1 MSEYIEIDAELSDD
15 GAILL
20 HTNLKLTAPGEAESY
35 PSPDEMETG
44 SPVAQALAVVD
55 GIASLTMRDGEIV
68 LTIADDADWHA
79 VIADATAALKEFF
92 L

>member
-15 GAILL
+15 GAIWLR
-20 HTNLKLTAPGEAESY
+20 TNLKLTAAGDEEMY
-35 PSPDEMETG
+35 FSPAEMEIG

-55 GIASLTMRDGEIV
+55 GIDSLTMRDGEIA
-68 LTIADDADWHA
+68 LTTLPDADWHA

>member
-15 GAILL
+15 GAIWL
-20 HTNLKLTAPGEAESY
+20 HTNLKLTAAGDEEAYDSRA
-35 PSPDEMETG
+35 EMETG
-44 SPVAQALAVVD
+44 SPVAQALAVVE
-55 GIASLTMRDGEIV
+55 GIAGLTMRDGEIA
-68 LTIADDADWHA
+68 LTVEDDADWHA

>member
-15 GAILL
+15 GAIWL
-20 HTNLKLTAPGEAESY
+20 HTNLKLTAAGDEETY
-35 PSPDEMETG
+35 DSPAAMETG
-44 SPVAQALAVVD
+44 SPVAQALAVVA
-55 GIASLTMRDGEIV
+55 GIDSLIMRDGEIA
-68 LTIADDADWHA
+68 LTIASDADWHA

>member
-15 GAILL
+15 GPIWL
-20 HTNLKLTAPGEAESY
+20 HTNLKLTAAGDEEAYDSRA
-35 PSPDEMETG
+35 EMETG
-44 SPVAQALAVVD
+44 SPVAQALAVVE
-55 GIASLTMRDGEIV
+55 GIAGLTMRDGEIA
-68 LTIADDADWHA
+68 LTVEDDADWHA